1 MQKNTLIGVVIIV
14 IIILAGFYFSSGPK
28 QATAPATLP
37 VATSTAVDTRVESDS
52 LSPLDVRN
60 ATYTIEG
67 QSVTLVDG
75 ASQVAIPNS
84 SVVVKTAVLEGPAF
98 ADLNEDGINDAVVI
112 LRQETGGSGVFFY
125 VFALLSKGNSST
137 GVATNAIM
145 IGDRIH
151 IQSIDIDQPGAVSVT
166 ILDRKDTDP
175 YTATPTV
182 EKTFQ
187 FKVLGA
193 TLIPAQ

>member
-1 MQKNTLIGVVIIV
+1 MKQQHTLIGVVIIIV
-14 IIILAGFYFSSGPK
+14 IILAGFYFSSGPK
-28 QATAPATLP
+28 QAVAPATLP
-37 VATSTAVDTRVESDS
+37 MATSTVDTRVETNS

-67 QSVTLVDG
+67 QSMTLVDG

-84 SVVVKTAVLEGPAF
+84 SAVVKTAVLEGPAF

-112 LRQETGGSGVFFY
+112 LRQETGGSGIFFF
-125 VFALLSKGNSST
+125 VSVLLSKGSSST

-151 IQSIDIDQPGAVSVT
+151 IQSIDIDQNGIISVT
-166 ILDRKDTDP
+166 ILDRKDSDP
-175 YTATPTV
+175 FSATPTV
-182 EKTFQ
+182 EKTF
-187 FKVLGA
+187 KYRVVGT
-193 TLIPAQ
+193 TLVPAN